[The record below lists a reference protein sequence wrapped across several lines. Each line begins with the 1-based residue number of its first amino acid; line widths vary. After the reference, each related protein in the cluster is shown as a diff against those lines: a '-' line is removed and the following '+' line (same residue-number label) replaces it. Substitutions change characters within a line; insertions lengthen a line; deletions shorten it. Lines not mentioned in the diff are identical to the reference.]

1 MPLRGVKRE
10 EISFPHV
17 FGRRPSFVCAHK
29 ICLPH
34 MSCVGSEGG
43 QNLMKGIPKNL
54 STVIYFLL
62 CLGLPRG
69 AELNCHCLLYFGN
82 KQLMSA

>member
-1 MPLRGVKRE
+1 
-10 EISFPHV
+10 
-17 FGRRPSFVCAHK
+17 
-29 ICLPH
+29 

-43 QNLMKGIPKNL
+43 QNLMKGTPKNL

-69 AELNCHCLLYFGN
+69 AELELPLSSLLWEQTADVCLKDMGEGSCLLPQIVF
-82 KQLMSA
+82 LLV